1 MLKKPTEE
9 LMNCLN
15 DSPSIENYIQ
25 NEQNFLIDFSISD
38 FLNNLVSQKG
48 IKKSQVIKNAEMND
62 IYGYQ
67 IFSGKRIPS
76 RDKLIA
82 LAFGM
87 TLSLDETQ
95 QLLKYAGFSPLY
107 PKTKRDGIIIWGITH
122 QLNIC
127 QTNENLYNQEERTL

>member
-1 MLKKPTEE
+1 
-9 LMNCLN
+9 MNCLN

-67 IFSGKRIPS
+67 IYHSFLRS
-76 RDKLIA
+76 
-82 LAFGM
+82 
-87 TLSLDETQ
+87 
-95 QLLKYAGFSPLY
+95 
-107 PKTKRDGIIIWGITH
+107 
-122 QLNIC
+122 
-127 QTNENLYNQEERTL
+127 